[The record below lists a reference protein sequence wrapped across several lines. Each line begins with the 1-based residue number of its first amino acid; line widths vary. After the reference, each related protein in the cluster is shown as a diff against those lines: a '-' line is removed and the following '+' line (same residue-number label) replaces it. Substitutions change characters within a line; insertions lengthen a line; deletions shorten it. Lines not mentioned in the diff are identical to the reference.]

1 MLWTWAANLNP
12 DIINLRCL
20 KFDLDIRAT
29 ELNWLFATPQTAAHQ
44 ASLSSTNS
52 QSLLKLMSIEL
63 VMPSNHLILC
73 HPLLLPSIFPS
84 IRVFSSGS
92 VLRIRWPKY
101 WNFSFNIS
109 LSNEFSGLISFRMD
123 WLDLLQSKGLARVFS
138 NTTVQKHAFFS
149 AQPSLWSNSHIHI
162 WLLKKTIASNK
173 CTFVNKVMS
182 LLFDTLSRFVI
193 AFLPRS
199 KHLLISWLQSQSAVI
214 LESKKIVCHSSH
226 ENNHSLYKKV
236 LLLLHCKNLWY
247 FWQWVCS
254 SAKESKETISDD
266 HLFFHFSHC
275 HMKNIQIKAAG
286 GSKAGRW
293 DLSTVHVNCCNSQI
307 AQDLD
312 VCSF

>member
-1 MLWTWAANLNP
+1 MVQLSHPYMT
-12 DIINLRCL
+12 
-20 KFDLDIRAT
+20 T
-29 ELNWLFATPQTAAHQ
+29 E
-44 ASLSSTNS
+44 
-52 QSLLKLMSIEL
+52 
-63 VMPSNHLILC
+63 
-73 HPLLLPSIFPS
+73 
-84 IRVFSSGS
+84 
-92 VLRIRWPKY
+92 
-101 WNFSFNIS
+101 
-109 LSNEFSGLISFRMD
+109 
-123 WLDLLQSKGLARVFS
+123 
-138 NTTVQKHAFFS
+138 
-149 AQPSLWSNSHIHI
+149 
-162 WLLKKTIASNK
+162 KTIASNI
-173 CTFVNKVMS
+173 CTFVSKVMS

-214 LESKKIVCHSSH
+214 LESKKIICHSFH

-254 SAKESKETISDD
+254 SAKESKETISND
-266 HLFFHFSHC
+266 HLFLHFSHC

-293 DLSTVHVNCCNSQI
+293 DLSTVHVNCCNSQR